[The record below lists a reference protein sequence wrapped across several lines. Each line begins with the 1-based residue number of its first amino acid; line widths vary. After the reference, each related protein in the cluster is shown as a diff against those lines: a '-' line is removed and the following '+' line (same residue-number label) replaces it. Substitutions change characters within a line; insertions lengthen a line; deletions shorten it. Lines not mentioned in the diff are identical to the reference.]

1 MRGPTFLSRS
11 TVRPREGGKPS
22 ACSLGDQMAS
32 WWLRLSPLLSAED
45 GAEGG
50 LRQPGCFPHTPE
62 LARPSSLSDD
72 GILPSSLSQVH
83 G

>member
-1 MRGPTFLSRS
+1 MGPRFLAAQQSGPEKEESLVLARWV
-11 TVRPREGGKPS
+11 TRWRVGG
-22 ACSLGDQMAS
+22 CC
-32 WWLRLSPLLSAED
+32 LSPLLSAED